1 MRFTLR
7 PLNPAGLELIKAV
20 EPTVPAFS
28 VTDRELDVYVA
39 DRQELEEVLAMFS
52 PKWPQLIEVERV
64 ESERADSEQ

>member
-28 VTDRELDVYVA
+28 VTDRELDVYVS
-39 DRQELEEVLAMFS
+39 DRSELERVLAKFT
-52 PKWPQLIEVERV
+52 PQWRQVVEVERA
-64 ESERADSEQ
+64 EYEGADSEQ